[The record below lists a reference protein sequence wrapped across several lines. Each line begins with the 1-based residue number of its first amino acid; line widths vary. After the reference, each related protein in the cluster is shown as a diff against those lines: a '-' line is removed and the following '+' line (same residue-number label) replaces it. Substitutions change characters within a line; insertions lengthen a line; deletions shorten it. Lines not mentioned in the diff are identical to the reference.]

1 MASSSLKAM
10 RNYRE
15 LPQIM
20 GKRILG
26 IAFLARAPFAMIP
39 LGAMTAFTA
48 STSNV
53 AIGGLV
59 TAIISISTAIAAPLI
74 GRAADLWGQ
83 RPVLFI
89 LAPINAVGL
98 LGLFLCSLRPE
109 APWYL
114 WIFCIITGASIIPVG
129 SFTRARWVARVRA
142 PYQLSAAF
150 SYESMADEL
159 VFVLG
164 PALVG
169 IAASAAEPS
178 APLILA
184 FALVVLVCIP
194 FAFTSPTKM
203 ELSKEGETE
212 TQGQVPP
219 QKTPSIGH
227 VLWRVL
233 PSIIILICVGTY
245 FGTVQAGTTVRAEML
260 GDPGKAGLV
269 YAVMGIGSAFT
280 ALLVVMVPE
289 KIRLSI
295 RILICSIGMAIFLAL
310 VNAQGS
316 LLSTAITL
324 GLAGVWVGP
333 TLVTAFTIT
342 EKLAPKGGVSVAL
355 TSMQSSV
362 TIGVSLGAAVG
373 GLLARSY
380 GESGAYL
387 FAISVC
393 SIIFIAALALQS
405 HSFRKVSAT
414 I

>member
-20 GKRILG
+20 GKHILI

-59 TAIISISTAIAAPLI
+59 TAMISIATAIASPLI

-83 RPVLFI
+83 RPVLLF
-89 LAPINAVGL
+89 LAPLNALGL
-98 LGLFLCSLRPE
+98 LGLFLCSLRPSV
-109 APWYL
+109 PWYL
-114 WIFCIITGASIIPVG
+114 WALCIITGASIIPVG

-142 PYQLSAAF
+142 PYQMAAAF

-169 IAASAAEPS
+169 IAASAAAPS
-178 APLILA
+178 APLGLA
-184 FALVVLVCIP
+184 FGLVLVVCIP
-194 FAFTSPTKM
+194 FAFTSPTKVQLAQ
-203 ELSKEGETE
+203 ESGSEHHVDAT
-212 TQGQVPP
+212 P
-219 QKTPSIGH
+219 QKPPSIGR

-245 FGTVQAGTTVRAEML
+245 FGTVQAGTTVRAESL
-260 GDPGKAGLV
+260 GEPGKAGLV

-280 ALLVVMVPE
+280 ALMVVMIPE
-289 KIRLSI
+289 KVRLSI
-295 RILICSIGMAIFLAL
+295 RVLVCSIGMAIFLAL

-316 LLSTAITL
+316 LGSTALTL
-324 GLAGVWVGP
+324 GLAGIWVGP
-333 TLVTAFTIT
+333 TLVSAFTIT

-373 GLLARSY
+373 GILARNY
-380 GESGAYL
+380 GETGAYL
-387 FAISVC
+387 FAIAVC
-393 SIIFIAALALQS
+393 SIIFLAAVALQNG
-405 HSFRKVSAT
+405 SFRKRSAA